1 MVDFLQPRGGHAEV
15 RFLDYI
21 AAWNGVWKLVT
32 VICKV
37 CYLECDYRLQTA
49 AEVASCN
56 LQNSC
61 DMSYR
66 QMVSF

>member
-21 AAWNGVWKLVT
+21 SAWNGVWKLVT

-56 LQNSC
+56 L
-61 DMSYR
+61 
-66 QMVSF
+66 